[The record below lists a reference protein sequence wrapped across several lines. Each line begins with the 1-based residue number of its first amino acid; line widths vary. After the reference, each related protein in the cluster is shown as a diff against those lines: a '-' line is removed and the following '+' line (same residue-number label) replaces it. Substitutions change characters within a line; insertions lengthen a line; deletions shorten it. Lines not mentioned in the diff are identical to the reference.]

1 MDGKQEAI
9 NTAKKTDAI
18 RQLKR
23 RGFTVT
29 ETADNGLLIEKGGFW
44 GDFAYDSGIGKDMS
58 HLHIGRTILLICCY
72 GIGLIGIAYF
82 YLGKNGKRN
91 EVTSLISGLD

>member
-1 MDGKQEAI
+1 MEKQD
-9 NTAKKTDAI
+9 KTVETI

-23 RGFTVT
+23 RGYTVT
-29 ETADNGLLIEKGGFW
+29 NTSGDGLLIEKGGFW
-44 GDFAYDSGIGKDMS
+44 GDFSYDSSIGKDMS

-72 GIGLIGIAYF
+72 GIGLIGIAYY